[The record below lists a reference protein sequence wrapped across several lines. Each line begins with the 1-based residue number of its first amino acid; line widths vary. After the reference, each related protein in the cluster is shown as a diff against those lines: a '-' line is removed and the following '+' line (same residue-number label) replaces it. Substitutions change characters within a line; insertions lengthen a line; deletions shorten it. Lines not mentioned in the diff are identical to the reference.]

1 VVDHKTSV
9 GLATLRAAAQ
19 SLDREITVLLAP
31 QMDTS
36 SECSTVAASLNVI
49 RDGAGSWKVHYMN
62 LVDEFRRTLD
72 PRLLLLPPVRDL
84 ALELRALLAS
94 IVVSLC
100 DEAGMNV
107 PGWARKRHQLPAP
120 WFVAEVESLKAMA
133 LVESPLPFRRNNI
146 FVLDN
151 FLQRA

>member
-1 VVDHKTSV
+1 
-9 GLATLRAAAQ
+9 
-19 SLDREITVLLAP
+19 
-31 QMDTS
+31 
-36 SECSTVAASLNVI
+36 
-49 RDGAGSWKVHYMN
+49 MN

-84 ALELRALLAS
+84 ALELKALLAS
-94 IVVSLC
+94 IVMSLC
-100 DEAGMNV
+100 GEAGMNV
-107 PGWARKRHQLPAP
+107 PGWARKRHPLPTP